1 MNPNTNQDAYLDPGE
16 ENFEINKQ
24 KMNSVLACCEQ
35 WNNGNFR
42 CDCLSLYYYANTNGR
57 IGVGNPDDRIDMTKD
72 RVYYG
77 AQPEGDEG

>member
-1 MNPNTNQDAYLDPGE
+1 MDSGE

-35 WNNGNFR
+35 VNGIFR
-42 CDCLSLYYYANTNGR
+42 CDCLSLYYYANPNGR
-57 IGVGNPDDRIDMTKD
+57 IGVGNPDDCIDMTKD

-77 AQPEGDEG
+77 AQPEG